1 MNLEAEEKGELPQGG
16 SFWRRNWLKRCQNP
30 FLSQHLNLCPDGDLS
45 LIKTRQKPSSL
56 SSSLCSPPCTLSFLP
71 CFSTLS
77 RSCPGWNWISVS
89 SSGFKA
95 NSRHPC
101 PCAQPPCPIPLVG
114 KAELYSSPAAPHP
127 PLSVAL
133 EPPLKA
139 QDMGASGQPQGGT
152 REQHIRHPQ
161 RRASRNGRTPASPH
175 SKKGHRVWCSD
186 DLSFILMGGLAVRGP
201 GLRCHVREW
210 VKHHCCL
217 VDTHSLVC
225 LLVMDCHWQRP
236 VCQALF

>member
-1 MNLEAEEKGELPQGG
+1 MSK
-16 SFWRRNWLKRCQNP
+16 SFPISAFEPPPRC
-30 FLSQHLNLCPDGDLS
+30 DLS

-114 KAELYSSPAAPHP
+114 KAELYSSPAAPLP
-127 PLSVAL
+127 PLSAAL

-139 QDMGASGQPQGGT
+139 QDMGWYKRIAHPPSSEESIPKWQDTCFPPQQ
-152 REQHIRHPQ
+152 E
-161 RRASRNGRTPASPH
+161 RTQS
-175 SKKGHRVWCSD
+175 V
-186 DLSFILMGGLAVRGP
+186 V
-201 GLRCHVREW
+201 LR
-210 VKHHCCL
+210 
-217 VDTHSLVC
+217 
-225 LLVMDCHWQRP
+225 
-236 VCQALF
+236 